1 MIFRITHVDHHGR
14 RHQIET
20 ASPTRSAAEQ
30 LALLVF
36 GAARYLACICVRR
49 SS

>member
-20 ASPTRSAAEQ
+20 RSASRSAAEQ
-30 LALLVF
+30 LALLIY
-36 GAARYLACICVRR
+36 GSARYLACICLRR
-49 SS
+49 GS